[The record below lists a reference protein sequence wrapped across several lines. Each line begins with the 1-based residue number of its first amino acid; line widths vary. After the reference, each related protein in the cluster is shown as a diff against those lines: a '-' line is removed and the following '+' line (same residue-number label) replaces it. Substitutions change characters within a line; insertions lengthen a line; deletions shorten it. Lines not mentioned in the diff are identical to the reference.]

1 MRSKTVDGDAT
12 PTPMRSHGKACSD
25 SPSSSGRSTEAAT
38 MRQLLGE
45 VWSSFGKGDCPVIRR
60 DFLEFIWNSYL
71 AHGSTVLALT
81 RSKLR
86 YARRCAT
93 PDRAFC
99 AAMSRALAE
108 RNLLPRDQ
116 L

>member
-1 MRSKTVDGDAT
+1 MRYQTVDDDAT

-25 SPSSSGRSTEAAT
+25 PPSSSGRSTEAAT
-38 MRQLLGE
+38 MRQLLAE
-45 VWSSFGKGDCPVIRR
+45 VWGSLGKGDSPVIRR
-60 DFLEFIWNSYL
+60 DFLEFVWNCYL

-81 RSKLR
+81 RTKLR
-86 YARRCAT
+86 YARRCGT